1 MLIEIVEIYS
11 TRPKDQLIDVRSC
24 ELHIIHNAFKKRAG
38 KTDW

>member
-11 TRPKDQLIDVRSC
+11 TRPKDQLIDVRLR
-24 ELHIIHNAFKKRAG
+24 ELHIIHNAFKTGAE